1 MAVSEEDKKLKKAIA
16 VGAAWVTML
25 RVLYRLIG
33 LVSTVVLA
41 RLLTPN
47 DFGVAAIAMSIFAL
61 MNAFSK
67 FGFETVI
74 VQHKN
79 PTYDHYSTAWTF
91 NFLFGLFAAV
101 ILALSS
107 GYIGEFYNN
116 VDITYI
122 TIVISSLFLLDGI
135 KNTGVID
142 FQKHMNFD
150 KEFKYY
156 IVPKLIC
163 FFITLGLAL
172 YLRNFWALVIGNVVL
187 KLLEVA
193 NSYLMH
199 PLRPRFTFSKG
210 GELFGFSKWLM
221 FNNFLNYLNDK
232 SPELVLGKIISPH
245 AAAIYSISAEI
256 GQMTTTEIVANLNRA
271 IYPGYSKVSDNL
283 TKLRNLYQ
291 DSIKVI
297 ALIAFPLGVGV
308 ALVSPYLVPIMLGSQ
323 WSDAIEPIVY
333 LALGGTINALRS
345 NSNYVYFSLGKPRIS
360 TAELALKT
368 ILFVSFF
375 AYFIQDGGALGVAKS
390 FLYTAIIM
398 FFFSNVL
405 IIYILKISFIN
416 QIKLYIRPALATTIM
431 FLTVSWV
438 MQNIIIGNIIID
450 LITAVLSG
458 MFSYIISVALL
469 WLISGKKAG
478 VEKQVIE
485 FCMKKLT
492 RGNS

>member
-1 MAVSEEDKKLKKAIA
+1 MSEENKDIRKEIA

-33 LVSTVVLA
+33 LVSTVILA

-79 PTYDHYSTAWTF
+79 PTYEHYSTAWTF
-91 NFLFGLFAAV
+91 NFLFGFFAAAT
-101 ILALSS
+101 LALSS

-122 TIVISSLFLLDGI
+122 AIVISSLFLLDGL
-135 KNTGVID
+135 KNTGIID
-142 FQKHMNFD
+142 FQKNMDFD
-150 KEFKYY
+150 KEFKFY

-163 FFITLGLAL
+163 FFITLALAI
-172 YLRNFWALVIGNVVL
+172 YLRNFWALVIGNVIL
-187 KLLEVA
+187 KLLEVV

-221 FNNFLNYLNDK
+221 VNNFLNFLNDK

-245 AAAIYSISAEI
+245 SAAIYSISAEI

-283 TKLRNLYQ
+283 SKLRNLYQ
-291 DSIKVI
+291 DTIKVI

-308 ALVSPYLVPIMLGSQ
+308 ALVSPYLVPIMLGPQ
-323 WSDAIEPIVY
+323 WLDTIEPIVY
-333 LALGGTINALRS
+333 LALGGTINAVRS
-345 NSNYVYFSLGKPRIS
+345 NTNYVYFSLGKPRIS
-360 TAELALKT
+360 TAELALKS
-368 ILFVSFF
+368 IIFISFF
-375 AYFIQDGGALGVAKS
+375 AYLIEDGGALGVAKS
-390 FLYTAIIM
+390 FLYTAAIM
-398 FFFSNVL
+398 FFISN
-405 IIYILKISFIN
+405 IIVIYVLKISFMD
-416 QIKLYIRPALATTIM
+416 QIKLYIKPALATIVM
-431 FLTVSWV
+431 FISVSWT
-438 MQNIIIGNIIID
+438 MTNIVIGNMVID
-450 LITAVLSG
+450 LILAVLSG
-458 MFSYIISVALL
+458 VFSYVISVG
-469 WLISGKKAG
+469 LIWIATGKQAG
-478 VEKQVIE
+478 VEKQIIG
-485 FCMKKLT
+485 FCVNKLT
-492 RGNS
+492 HR